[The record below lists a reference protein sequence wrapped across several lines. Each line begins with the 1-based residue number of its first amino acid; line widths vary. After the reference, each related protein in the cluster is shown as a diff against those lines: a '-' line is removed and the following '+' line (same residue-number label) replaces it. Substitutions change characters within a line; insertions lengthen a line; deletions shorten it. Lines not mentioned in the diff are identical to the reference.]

1 MNDLRQLLC
10 DAGNQLSMHAR
21 GAILAESRDPAATL
35 IDVMMDEH
43 LQRSEDDAESM
54 APIHAARLL
63 GELRAEAAIPGLL
76 ATLLRM
82 EPGYILWDA
91 ALFALEAIGARVL
104 EPALAL
110 VPDVAA
116 EQRSYLACV
125 LSRLN
130 VRDPRILT
138 LLLDELRR
146 DPLSGAA
153 YLGQYRDPTALPEL
167 QAAFDAFP
175 LDSSGR
181 MFANQ
186 ALVELHATIEDC
198 GGVLTPAQHAKYLA
212 ATSPQRKFREELLGL
227 TTGQPTSSL
236 PAPARAKDRP
246 GRNDPCW
253 CGSGRKYKK
262 CHLGHEPG

>member
-1 MNDLRQLLC
+1 MNDLRQLLS
-10 DAGNQLSMHAR
+10 DAGNKLSVHAR
-21 GAILAESRDPAATL
+21 EAILAAGQEAVPTL
-35 IDVMMDEH
+35 IDVLLDEQ

-63 GELRAEAAIPGLL
+63 GELRAEAAIPALL
-76 ATLLRM
+76 ATLLKM

-91 ALFALEAIGARVL
+91 TLFALEAIGAPVL

-110 VPDVAA
+110 VRDVAA
-116 EQRSYLACV
+116 EQRGYLADV
-125 LSRLN
+125 LSRLS

-138 LLLDELRR
+138 LLQGELRR
-146 DPLSGAA
+146 DPMHGAM
-153 YLGQYRDPTALPEL
+153 YLGHYGDPAALPDL
-167 QAAFDAFP
+167 LAVFDALP
-175 LDSSGR
+175 LASGGG

-198 GGVLTPAQHAKYLA
+198 GGVLTPAQQAKHLA

-227 TTGQPTSSL
+227 TTGRATSSL
-236 PAPARAKDRP
+236 SAPARAKDRP

>member
-1 MNDLRQLLC
+1 MNDLRPLLC
-10 DAGNQLSMHAR
+10 DASNQLSTHAR
-21 GAILAESRDPAATL
+21 SAIFAEGRNPVPTL
-35 IDVMMDEH
+35 IDVMLDEH

-63 GELRAEAAIPGLL
+63 GEMRADAAIPGLL
-76 ATLLRM
+76 ATLLKL

-91 ALFALEAIGARVL
+91 AIFALEAIGAPVL

-110 VPDVAA
+110 VPDVTA
-116 EQRSYLACV
+116 EQRGYLASA
-125 LSRLN
+125 LARLN

-146 DPLSGAA
+146 NPMSGAM
-153 YLGQYRDPTALPEL
+153 YIGQYGDPTALPEL
-167 QAAFDAFP
+167 VAAFDAFP
-175 LDSSGR
+175 LASSGR

-198 GGVLTPAQHAKYLA
+198 GGVLTPAQQAKYLA
-212 ATSPQRKFREELLGL
+212 ATSPQRQFRDELLGL
-227 TTGQPTSSL
+227 TTGRPTSSL

-253 CGSGRKYKK
+253 CGSSRKYKK

>member
-1 MNDLRQLLC
+1 ML
-10 DAGNQLSMHAR
+10 
-21 GAILAESRDPAATL
+21 
-35 IDVMMDEH
+35 DED
-43 LQRSEDDAESM
+43 LQRSQDDAESM

-63 GELRAEAAIPGLL
+63 GDLRVEAAIPALL
-76 ATLLRM
+76 ATLLKM

-91 ALFALEAIGARVL
+91 ALFALEAIGAPVL

-110 VPDVAA
+110 VPDAAA
-116 EQRSYLACV
+116 EQRSYLADV
-125 LSRLN
+125 LSRLS

-138 LLLDELRR
+138 LLQGELRR
-146 DPLSGAA
+146 DPMHGAM
-153 YLGQYRDPTALPEL
+153 YLGHYGDPAALPDL
-167 QAAFDAFP
+167 LAAFDALP
-175 LDSSGR
+175 LDSSGGL
-181 MFANQ
+181 FANQ

-198 GGVLTPAQHAKYLA
+198 GGVLTPAQQAKHLA
-212 ATSPQRKFREELLGL
+212 ATAPQRKFREELLGL